1 MTRLSHCHFTPAQG
15 VAIKLTQGPDI
26 YIQSKI
32 SLRQLFD
39 LKCVVKTRRRSQSWI
54 FGPSVIRSLGSLHTC
69 MYVGSRDNESLISA
83 NTFAVCVCVCVCVF
97 VSAVSIGCGN

>member
-26 YIQSKI
+26 YIYIYIAKSRFGNYLI
-32 SLRQLFD
+32 

-54 FGPSVIRSLGSLHTC
+54 FGPSVIRSLGCVISSLHTVHTY
-69 MYVGSRDNESLISA
+69 MGSRDNESLISA
-83 NTFAVCVCVCVCVF
+83 NTFAVCVCVC
-97 VSAVSIGCGN
+97 S